1 MSQSNKPNWLLITFL
16 TFIFLL
22 LLGISATDY
31 FSHLT
36 TKQRN
41 ETIRAAI
48 SKDWS
53 IEQIQGLLNSK
64 Q

>member
-1 MSQSNKPNWLLITFL
+1 MSQSNKPVRLLITFL
-16 TFIFLL
+16 AFIFLL

-31 FSHLT
+31 FSYLT

-41 ETIRAAI
+41 EPIRTAI